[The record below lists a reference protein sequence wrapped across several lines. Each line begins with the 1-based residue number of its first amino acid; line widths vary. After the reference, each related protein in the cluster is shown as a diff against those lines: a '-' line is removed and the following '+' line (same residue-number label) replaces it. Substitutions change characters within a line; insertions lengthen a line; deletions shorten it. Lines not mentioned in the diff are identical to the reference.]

1 MTKAVDQRI
10 LVLDL
15 SEPSHL
21 ILVNRGKQ
29 PILEYQAI
37 VPFDLDFSQTGIA
50 RLVQGVLSTL
60 TQAGI
65 ECRSLCIMGVHLPSV
80 SLSKG
85 AVSPNEFKT
94 AVKSLKVKN
103 KNSDTV
109 EDLKLFKGKT
119 QAILGMK
126 VSTTDFKLLVDS
138 FTNAGFNVCN
148 VFEFQTN
155 LATGLPAVVP
165 KQPALSLAVLDSTV
179 TIYASITG
187 IPKGKKAL
195 DVNLKNASAEWC
207 NQFGFMY
214 EHFAYLM
221 QVVGILDDSS
231 LYPVLQNFGVDPSI
245 WFNQVIPAYEGW
257 LDHVIEC
264 LNAQLQHD
272 SSSKMVLAGSLL
284 SFKGTLQRLEDK
296 MPSDRVVFPVYQD
309 SIPWANMANATGSIV
324 MPDMFLALMGL
335 LSGQGFDVLNTLA
348 GNLGGEGAKTL
359 LTPVAGKS
367 ASASKQPT
375 DKLVKETRA
384 EKVARLKAE
393 KAEKAAAKDSKNA
406 SAGTAGQ
413 NVAPDSQGS
422 PSSVQKSKKG
432 TKHGFFGS
440 KKAQVTEDLA
450 GATVEVEM
458 AAKGV
463 DVAGMSEAAGLSAST
478 TAGVLAAGGAVAAA
492 TSVGADMNDGAAD
505 PKTAKKN
512 AKKLKAEEKK
522 RLAQQKKQAEMEA
535 AKQKQMKS
543 KQASRKAAAEQYEAT
558 HYEVGD
564 AVAKLPS
571 AKDRLINIPEDLA
584 RKVLENNLDAR
595 DNSMLIG
602 LVMQAAVERIED
614 NAKVFRN
621 MVLFSGFAVLCAGL
635 VAVGSNYITDLKNG
649 NPMEEISKL
658 EAQKLQLVQTVEAKE
673 NYFRTKNEV
682 FERYTPYMEYMYNNT
697 SSTIVIDDFNLI
709 GDTSLL
715 INAKC
720 KSSADFDKLLKDFTS
735 LDPGMRVLESM
746 GAQDPATGWIQCQ
759 FDISIGG
766 DSSNE

>member
-1 MTKAVDQRI
+1 MNKAASQRI

-29 PILEYQAI
+29 PVLEFQAI
-37 VPFDLDFSQTGIA
+37 IPFDLDFSQTGIA
-50 RLVQGVLSTL
+50 RLIQGVSGTL

-65 ECRSLCIMGVHLPSV
+65 DCRELCILGVHLPSV

-85 AVSPNEFKT
+85 KVSPNEFKT
-94 AVKSLKVKN
+94 AVKSLRVRN
-103 KNSDTV
+103 KNSDV
-109 EDLKLFKGKT
+109 AEDIKLFKGKT
-119 QAILGMK
+119 QSVLSMK
-126 VSTTDFKLLVDS
+126 VNVAEFNSVIDA
-138 FTNAGFNVCN
+138 FTSAGFNVCN

-155 LATGLPAVVP
+155 LASSLPVIVP

-179 TIYASITG
+179 TIYANMAGTPI
-187 IPKGKKAL
+187 GKKAL
-195 DVNLKNASAEWC
+195 DVNLKTASAEWC

-231 LYPVLQNFGVDPSI
+231 LYPVLQNFGVEPSI

-264 LNAQLQHD
+264 LNAQLQHNQN
-272 SSSKMVLAGSLL
+272 SKMVLAGSLMC
-284 SFKGTLQRLEDK
+284 FKGTLQRIEDK
-296 MPSDRVVFPVYQD
+296 LPADRIVIPMYQD
-309 SIPWANMANATGSIV
+309 SIPWANMSNASGGIV
-324 MPDMFLALMGL
+324 MPDMFLALTGL
-335 LSGQGFDVLNTLA
+335 LSGQGFDVLSTMA
-348 GNLGGEGAKTL
+348 GNLGSEGGKAL
-359 LTPVAGKS
+359 ITPPTG
-367 ASASKQPT
+367 KQPSA
-375 DKLVKETRA
+375 KQQPKETRA
-384 EKVARLKAE
+384 EKAARLKAE
-393 KAEKAAAKDSKNA
+393 KEVSKKPQAQGSA
-406 SAGTAGQ
+406 SAKQGTDQQVQQSQQGQMQAAGK
-413 NVAPDSQGS
+413 
-422 PSSVQKSKKG
+422 KSKKDVSQ
-432 TKHGFFGS
+432 KKSGFFGS
-440 KKAQVTEDLA
+440 KKQQSEPDLTGVTTDVELA
-450 GATVEVEM
+450 ARGI
-458 AAKGV
+458 
-463 DVAGMSEAAGLSAST
+463 DVAGASEAAGVSVST
-478 TAGVLAAGGAVAAA
+478 AAGVLAAGGVLNSQESE
-492 TSVGADMNDGAAD
+492 TDTNDS
-505 PKTAKKN
+505 N
-512 AKKLKAEEKK
+512 AKPDKKSLKKAKAEEKK
-522 RLAQQKKQAEMEA
+522 RLAQQKKEAELEA
-535 AKQKQMKS
+535 ARQRKMKS
-543 KQASRKAAAEQYEAT
+543 KQSKKKAAAEEYEANK
-558 HYEVGD
+558 YDVGD

-584 RKVLENNLDAR
+584 RKVLDNNLDPR

-602 LVMQAAVERIED
+602 LVMQSAVERIED
-614 NAKVFRN
+614 NSRVFGS
-621 MVLFSGFAVLCAGL
+621 MVLFSGFAILCAGL
-635 VAVGSNYITDLKNG
+635 VAVGSNFITDLKNG

-682 FERYTPYMEYMYNNT
+682 FERYTPYMEYMYNNS

-720 KSSADFDKLLKDFTS
+720 ATSSDFDKLLQDFTS

-746 GAQDPATGWIQCQ
+746 NGQDPETGWILCQ